1 MADAALKLM
10 LKNNNKISSNGWKQI
25 NNNFHWRSRS
35 ALLLLREGYLR
46 KQQQKKKKKSTYKK
60 EMRDLRVDISAYQNN
75 NNNGTTSLVKAIKET
90 EHSRLSA
97 ESRSAKL
104 KLRVYLDDNKKKKT
118 REAQPATFPFFFF
131 G

>member
-1 MADAALKLM
+1 
-10 LKNNNKISSNGWKQI
+10 
-25 NNNFHWRSRS
+25 
-35 ALLLLREGYLR
+35 
-46 KQQQKKKKKSTYKK
+46 
-60 EMRDLRVDISAYQNN
+60 MRDLRVDISAYQNN

-104 KLRVYLDDNKKKKT
+104 KLRVYLDDEKKKRVK
-118 REAQPATFPFFFF
+118 RSLLLFLFFV